1 MKSTF
6 YEKKTPPPPSKP
18 HNPNHLKP
26 TSFHSLRF
34 DNCSS
39 FRNYV
44 HLSFSFFNKK
54 INFNAL
60 DWRFSTIFELP
71 LDVMLRGR
79 KTSNYKCSL
88 ASLPIQGFCT
98 FFLKYFQIR
107 FWVFQSNK
115 SQYFRQYF
123 RFQITTKVN
132 CIAIIFPS
140 IANTWTKQ
148 ELTKTKL
155 KRKWRKKILA
165 ALANYLACI
174 RILTSFCSLKTFAKS
189 LLVIFCLLLIL

>member
-1 MKSTF
+1 M
-6 YEKKTPPPPSKP
+6 
-18 HNPNHLKP
+18 
-26 TSFHSLRF
+26 
-34 DNCSS
+34 
-39 FRNYV
+39 
-44 HLSFSFFNKK
+44 
-54 INFNAL
+54 

-174 RILTSFCSLKTFAKS
+174 RILTSFCPLKTFGDILSSFDSVACMLFS
-189 LLVIFCLLLIL
+189 LTLLQKNQIM